1 MLEKTPFGPAH
12 LQFGRSLINRITFMM
27 MMALSL
33 LPSLVLAQDTSGT
46 TTATC
51 GFLTNVSGILNAVSI
66 VVVTI
71 AIIFTGYKIAFAHAR
86 IGEVA
91 PVLIGAI
98 LIGAASQIANIFLK
112 NSSAGNSCSA
122 NTAAEIMATHMLN
135 HVTAVVHILTT
146 YA

>member
-1 MLEKTPFGPAH
+1 MIQRVTFSFAYL
-12 LQFGRSLINRITFMM
+12 RSRRRFANRVAFMILILAWI
-27 MMALSL
+27 

-51 GFLTNVSGILNAVSI
+51 GFLTTVSGILNAVSI

-91 PVLIGAI
+91 PVMIGAI

-112 NSSAGNSCSA
+112 NSSGASACSA
-122 NTAAEIMATHMLN
+122 TTGALVTHALDHVVAA
-135 HVTAVVHILTT
+135 VHILTT